1 MSTHGIT
8 AQNAG
13 SPLVKRGAPLW
24 AVTTVAAMAQLMIIL
39 DERVVNVALP
49 SIRADLGMNADA
61 LQWVI
66 TAYLVTFGG
75 LLLLAARLN
84 DLRGRRR
91 MLIAG
96 LVVFTVASLAA
107 GCARSGLELIAARFL
122 QGIGGAILAPASL
135 SLIAAVYTDLPARR
149 RAMGVWAM
157 VTSAGAVAGVVLGGV
172 LTSALGWRSVMFVNV
187 PVGALLIVAAVAVL
201 TPSSRLPRS
210 EGQVDIAGAALVT
223 AGIAAVIYG
232 ISAGPDDGWAS
243 ARVIAA
249 LGGAI
254 ALLAVFFVVESRTA
268 SPLLHLALFRI
279 ETVRNANLGLL
290 GFGAVLTASLYFL
303 SLYLQLVDHYT
314 ALETGLALV
323 PMSVL
328 LGVGSILSP
337 RLMAAGMRMLPV
349 YGSVAAAGRSAVAR
363 VPSCR
368 RHLRG
373 SPARP
378 DAADRCRLR
387 CDPRAAC
394 LRGDD
399 RSGADPHRNSLRH
412 AQRLTAGRRRRG
424 ARGRRQHRHRDR
436 RHRRHGST
444 HRLPGG
450 LRPLRA
456 PRPPHRRHRRSPP
469 HRAPLISGADRG
481 IRVTRRGGPRRCVAT
496 G

>member
-1 MSTHGIT
+1 MSTHSIT
-8 AQNAG
+8 AQDVG

-187 PVGALLIVAAVAVL
+187 PVGALLIAAAVVVL
-201 TPSSRLPRS
+201 TPSSRLPHA
-210 EGQVDIAGAALVT
+210 EGRVDVVGAALVT
-223 AGIAAVIYG
+223 AGIAAVVYG
-232 ISAGPDDGWAS
+232 ISAGPDDGWTS

-249 LGGAI
+249 LAGA
-254 ALLAVFFVVESRTA
+254 AVLLAVFFVVESRIA
-268 SPLLHLALFRI
+268 SPLLQPALFRI
-279 ETVRNANLGLL
+279 DTVRNANLGLL
-290 GFGAVLTASLYFL
+290 SFGAVLTASLYFL
-303 SLYLQLVDHYT
+303 SLYLQLVEHYT
-314 ALETGLALV
+314 ALQTGLALV
-323 PMSVL
+323 PMSGL
-328 LGVGSILSP
+328 LGVGSIVSP
-337 RLMAAGMRMLPV
+337 RLMAAGVRLLPV
-349 YGSVAAAGRSAVAR
+349 YGSVVAAAGLLWLALLPTAGTYAGTLLAPTLLIGAGFGVIL
-363 VPSCR
+363 VP
-368 RHLRG
+368 LAAAATTG
-373 SPARP
+373 VEPARIGTASGMLNVSRQIGGAVGL
-378 DAADRCRLR
+378 AAVV
-387 CDPRAAC
+387 
-394 LRGDD
+394 
-399 RSGADPHRNSLRH
+399 SL
-412 AQRLTAGRRRRG
+412 ATAIAGPGNTAGLAGYRTAFALSALLG
-424 ARGRRQHRHRDR
+424 LITAATV
-436 RHRRHGST
+436 S
-444 HRLPGG
+444 RLHAEHP
-450 LRPLRA
+450 
-456 PRPPHRRHRRSPP
+456 
-469 HRAPLISGADRG
+469 
-481 IRVTRRGGPRRCVAT
+481 
-496 G
+496 